1 MAIETHENKYLKNCL
16 RCNHEITD
24 LTEDHIYC
32 TQCGSP
38 IRNECTGTSSFI
50 TDINEPVEHD
60 FEDEEVFILEPD
72 AAYCPKCASPSLF
85 NQEQLIEV
93 RYATLELV
101 KQTGFKISDDD
112 EIPF

>member
-1 MAIETHENKYLKNCL
+1 MAIATHENKYLKNCL

-60 FEDEEVFILEPD
+60 FKDEEEFVLDAD

-93 RYATLELV
+93 KYATVELV
-101 KQTGFKISDDD
+101 KQTGFKISDD

>member
-32 TQCGSP
+32 TRCGSP
-38 IRNECTGTSSFI
+38 IRNECTGTLSFI
-50 TDINEPVEHD
+50 EDINELPEHD
-60 FEDEEVFILEPD
+60 FEGEDEFVLEPD

-93 RYATLELV
+93 RYATVEMV
-101 KQTGFKISDDD
+101 KQTGFKISEED

>member
-1 MAIETHENKYLKNCL
+1 MTIETHDNKYLKNCL

-50 TDINEPVEHD
+50 TDINEIVEHD
-60 FEDEEVFILEPD
+60 FEDEEEFVLDAD
-72 AAYCPKCASPSLF
+72 AAFCPKCASPSLF

-93 RYATLELV
+93 KHPQVEVV
-101 KQTGFKISDDD
+101 KQTGFKITGD